1 MLPVLPGQFGVE
13 PVSSLVLK
21 ALAHKT
27 LVLLLGVDPSRQLD
41 HPLPTGHP
49 QVTYA
54 YMKNMWKS
62 ARKVRA
68 PPGRGPGC
76 RSAPGSSPLSTV
88 SAAAPVGRLLGAVA
102 QRASCVRKCTC
113 TADQTEGCNPSSNCS
128 QLECAEIRGKS
139 TISGEG
145 GGFTPRRNTP
155 KKQQICE
162 NTDQNL
168 PKTHLVFQTPCLP
181 TYHQLLI
188 QKQQHPERDAETG
201 RESHLEARG
210 GFL

>member
-113 TADQTEGCNPSSNCS
+113 TADQTEGCIVRSSNV
-128 QLECAEIRGKS
+128 LKYRGKAQFLA
-139 TISGEG
+139 G